1 LVCCSAFVLLGFGTF
16 GAASIITNVVAS
28 CLQSDNAF
36 ILLRAR
42 ATGITTHS
50 TLTWCLVFVLL
61 DFGAAP
67 IATVVVAGWLRG
79 GIAPTFL
86 LNGAATITIGGF
98 GGFDIHGGLFRSL
111 LLDLRDFMT
120 SARSTTSRHL
130 AVGRQRATAESELLD
145 NAAANAFTLSNKRLE
160 PFECR
165 GEMAVASTGAQNGVR
180 LANKLATLVPAV
192 ASSLDSIM
200 CADLA
205 TVGVFDLGL
214 ALGGILAAGAIF
226 ADDDVGPAAASILLC
241 VAGAAFRRSRERFLT
256 AVVVPNSLTGGLF
269 LGIAAGGSSAMAQ
282 SLRITRNRA
291 TTEGRNV
298 VDSTIRCWLSM
309 AFEQTQTGGDAA
321 QTLV

>member
-1 LVCCSAFVLLGFGTF
+1 LACCFAFVLLGFGSF
-16 GAASIITNVVAS
+16 GTASIITNVVAS
-28 CLQSDNAF
+28 WLESDAAL
-36 ILLRAR
+36 ILLRTR
-42 ATGITTHS
+42 ATADAAHS
-50 TLTWCLVFVLL
+50 TLVWCLAFVQLG
-61 DFGAAP
+61 FGAAP

-86 LNGAATITIGGF
+86 LTGAATLTTGGF
-98 GGFDIHGGLFRSL
+98 SGSDIRGGLFRL
-111 LLDLRDFMT
+111 LLFVLRAFMT

-130 AVGRQRATAESELLD
+130 AVGRQRATAESELFD
-145 NAAANAFTLSNKRLE
+145 DTTADAFTLSNKRLE

-165 GEMAVASTGAQNGVR
+165 GEMAVASTRAQNGVR
-180 LANKLATLVPAV
+180 LANKLATLVFAV

-200 CADLA
+200 CANLA

-214 ALGGILAAGAIF
+214 ALGGVLAAGALF

-269 LGIAAGGSSAMAQ
+269 LRTAAGGSSAVVQ

-291 TTEGRNV
+291 TAEVRNV
-298 VDSTIRCWLSM
+298 VDTRCLLSM
-309 AFEQTQTGGDAA
+309 AFEQTQTGGDEA